1 MKALDMGE
9 IDYKGSWDRD
19 GYIVLR
25 NAVPPAMGE
34 AMLDYVTRLVREH
47 QPGSPEVLTVM
58 APDGSPVHVAR
69 GSIIIPE
76 KKPNAHAAHPEDHI
90 SKVFNLHRRE
100 AFKRF
105 AESPAIVNVL
115 EQIMGPDID
124 CFQSQFIF
132 KNAGAWGQPWHQ
144 DSYYMPLDKLPQ
156 VGVWL
161 ALTEATPENGCLY
174 VLPGSHREP
183 IHETV
188 PDRRPDAN
196 YGYVEIVDCD
206 FSAAVPVLMSPGDVL
221 IFHSFLMHRSTDNRS
236 SGRRAAAMLHYAR
249 AGTRKTR
256 DVAIY
261 TFDFMP
267 VRRGVE

>member
-1 MKALDMGE
+1 MVEINYKAV
-9 IDYKGSWDRD
+9 WDRD
-19 GYIVLR
+19 GFIVLR
-25 NAVPPAMGE
+25 NAIEPAMGE
-34 AMLDYVTRLVREH
+34 AMLDYVTRLVRDHE
-47 QPGSPEVLTVM
+47 PGSPEVLTVN
-58 APDGSPVHVAR
+58 APDGSPVQLAC

-76 KKPNAHAAHPEDHI
+76 KKPNPFAKNPEDHI

-105 AESPAIVNVL
+105 AASPVIVDVL

-144 DSYYMPLDKLPQ
+144 DSYYMPLDQLPQ

-161 ALTEATPENGCLY
+161 AVTEATLENGCLS
-174 VLPGSHREP
+174 VLPGSHREA
-183 IHETV
+183 IHDTV
-188 PDRRPDAN
+188 PDQRPGAN

-206 FSAAVPVLMSPGDVL
+206 FSAAQPILMQPGDVL
-221 IFHSFLMHRSTDNRS
+221 IFHSFLMHRSEDNHS
-236 SGRRAAAMLHYAR
+236 KGRRAAAVFHYAR
-249 AGTRKTR
+249 AGTQKTK
-256 DVAIY
+256 DVDIY

-267 VRRGVE
+267 VRRRAE

>member
-1 MKALDMGE
+1 MAE
-9 IDYKGSWDRD
+9 INYRETWDRD
-19 GYIVLR
+19 GFIVLR
-25 NAVPPAMGE
+25 HAVEPETGE
-34 AMLDYVTRLVREH
+34 AMLSYVEGLVRDNA
-47 QPGSPEVLTVM
+47 PGNPDVLTVK
-58 APDGSPVHVAR
+58 APDGSPVHVVR

-76 KKPNAHAAHPEDHI
+76 KKPNPYADNPEDHI
-90 SKVFNLHRRE
+90 SKVFNLHRHE
-100 AFKRF
+100 PFKRF
-105 AESPAIVNVL
+105 TKLPVILDVL

-132 KNAGAWGQPWHQ
+132 KNAAAWGQPWHQ

-161 ALTEATPENGCLY
+161 AVSEATLENGCLS

-188 PDRRPDAN
+188 PDQRPDAN

-206 FSAAVPVLMSPGDVL
+206 FSSAVPVLMQPGDVL
-221 IFHSFLMHRSTDNRS
+221 IFHSFLMHRSEDNRS
-236 SGRRAAAMLHYAR
+236 NGRRAAAVFHYAL
-249 AGTRKTR
+249 ADTQKTN
-256 DVAIY
+256 DAEIY

-267 VRRGVE
+267 VRRRAD